1 MTRIADLL
9 GPSDVPY
16 PGNNAGNNARGDFQP
31 PAQQGFFNQFFAP
44 TDLPYP
50 LPPYVATGI
59 LSPPVT
65 PTAGCPGAV
74 PSVTPPPAQPTT
86 APTPTPTPAPSGA
99 ASQPG
104 ALSQPAA
111 AQPVA
116 PVTVIVQAC
125 PTPTSGNASSSDN
138 GQSANSSAGSGSQS
152 SKSTMPVGNCP
163 TQPNEQ
169 IVTAFATNPRLR
181 ARSPRGQEL
190 LIEEMTGENIGL
202 RMLSKD
208 STPVAFVVPDG
219 CDAVDFT
226 FGALELNPGHGRP
239 GDLDEVITVG
249 ALRVDGHDP
258 NQLLAAGDQL
268 AVTVPWRHGSW
279 IELAADRL
287 RLPIIARFY
296 QIETA

>member
-1 MTRIADLL
+1 MLRIADLL

-16 PGNNAGNNARGDFQP
+16 PGNNAGHNANGNYQP

-50 LPPYVATGI
+50 LPGFVATGPI
-59 LSPPVT
+59 LNPPT
-65 PTAGCPGAV
+65 PTAGSALAV
-74 PSVTPPPAQPTT
+74 PSVTQPPAP
-86 APTPTPTPAPSGA
+86 PTPTPAASGA
-99 ASQPG
+99 VTQP
-104 ALSQPAA
+104 AAPSQPATPS
-111 AQPVA
+111 QPVA

-125 PTPTSGNASSSDN
+125 PTPTSGDASSSDN
-138 GQSANSSAGSGSQS
+138 RQGATSAAGNGSLS

-163 TQPNEQ
+163 TLPNEQ

-190 LIEEMTGENIGL
+190 LIEEMTGENVGL

-239 GDLDEVITVG
+239 ADLDEVITVG
-249 ALRVDGHDP
+249 ALKVDGHDP
-258 NQLLAAGDQL
+258 NQLLTAGDQL
-268 AVTVPWRHGSW
+268 SVTVPWRHGSW
-279 IELAADRL
+279 VELAADRL

-296 QIETA
+296 QIENA